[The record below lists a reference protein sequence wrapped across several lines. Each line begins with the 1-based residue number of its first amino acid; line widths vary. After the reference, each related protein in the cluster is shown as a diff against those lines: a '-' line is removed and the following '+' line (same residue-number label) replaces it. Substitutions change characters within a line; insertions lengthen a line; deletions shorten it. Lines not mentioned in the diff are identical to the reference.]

1 MKFIRI
7 KVIILLAVVILC
19 PVSLCCAD
27 KPSTVVY
34 EVKMKSAQGDMGARI
49 MHMKGSDFAWEYDSA
64 GLKMRLIR
72 NKDGAFL
79 IHPQNRYIGKY
90 PAGSDRESPMSFLPG
105 PIGDVKAF
113 LANVKAE
120 KAREETIDEN
130 TCDVYKYNEPVS
142 GWKCELSV
150 DQKSMKPVKLIMKG
164 IKAEQDITANYVS
177 YKTGEDIPDS
187 YFVLPKDVPIR
198 PMPER
203 KKPSVTPKNETS
215 SDTKTSSADATQPS
229 SQEETAASDDGS
241 SDSDKGSDSSES
253 TPTDNVPVNV
263 EGKVE

>member
-7 KVIILLAVVILC
+7 QVIILLAVVLLC

-27 KPSTVVY
+27 KPSTVIY
-34 EVKMKSAQGDMGARI
+34 EVKMKSAQGDMGTRI
-49 MHMKGSDFAWEYDSA
+49 MHMKGSDFSWEYDSA

-105 PIGDVKAF
+105 PTGDVKAF

-164 IKAEQDITANYVS
+164 IKAELDITANYVS

-203 KKPSVTPKNETS
+203 KKPSVAPKNG
-215 SDTKTSSADATQPS
+215 TSSADATQPS
-229 SQEETAASDDGS
+229 GQEETAVSGDGS
-241 SDSDKGSDSSES
+241 SDSDEGSASSES
-253 TPTDNVPVNV
+253 TPPDNV